1 VLVVENAVAD
11 SLMITF
17 AVKVSVLYNA
27 SERRRR
33 RRRDKLFLLKQR
45 RVVAGFGSLY
55 NI

>member
-33 RRRDKLFLLKQR
+33 RRDKLFLLKQR